1 MILIETQDQ
10 EMVSDSVENNAQ
22 LPEIIQSNSDDQPS
36 KEK

>member
-10 EMVSDSVENNAQ
+10 EMVSDSVENNVQ
-22 LPEIIQSNSDDQPS
+22 LPEIIQSNSDDPPS